1 MSARGRRVRAWITN
15 IALLIELL
23 EHSRFVAG
31 SIDTGFLDEEGDAI
45 RARLSVEP
53 PAIVEAVAA
62 AARASRRAG
71 PFGPAGAG
79 PFRPA
84 DDTDPWTSLR
94 GARV

>member
-1 MSARGRRVRAWITN
+1 MKSGQRCARKGAIGIRTN

-31 SIDTGFLDEEGDAI
+31 SIDTGFLDEEGEAI
-45 RARLSVEP
+45 RARLSGETPVV
-53 PAIVEAVAA
+53 VEAIAA
-62 AARASRRAG
+62 AARVSGR
-71 PFGPAGAG
+71 AG